1 MFGLFKKWFSGN
13 QAPVSLYRN
22 AKIVD
27 VRSPGEFDASHVDG
41 AVNIPLEQLSGR
53 IQQLE
58 GSEQIVLYCRSGN
71 RSSHAKRILS
81 EAGIN
86 KVIDGGGLQDIAQL
100 LGAAG
105 INNSFVTADI
115 PEVTPV
121 EVEAK
126 DDEIIKVLIP
136 TDFSQQADFAG
147 IMAEKLSSG
156 LNVEIHYIHVMEVP
170 ETVTLDDNGKILTC
184 GEIDPDYLISEKQK
198 ALVSLEEVRSKHESE
213 VFTHF
218 AMGKLTDTISIFA
231 TQQRFDLIIMG
242 TKGAWGL
249 KERISGS
256 ESQHV
261 ARKSEVPLLTLMCDR
276 SDLVLKD
283 VLVVHDYHEGNSA
296 EIPLLKKFKD
306 VFKIQVHQLYVDTS
320 EKGTNEEVLKIMES
334 YAQKHQ
340 MTDCVNHIVPAPDVE
355 RGVLTFLE
363 KQDADMI
370 FIGTHGKGSLFH
382 VSAAEKLVNHLFK
395 PIITYHL

>member
-13 QAPVSLYRN
+13 QAPEILKRD

-27 VRSPGEFDASHVDG
+27 VRSPGEFDNSHVAG
-41 AVNIPLEQLSGR
+41 AVNIPLEQLPGR
-53 IQQLE
+53 IMELE
-58 GSEQIVLYCRSGN
+58 GCEQIVLYCRSGN

-86 KVIDGGGLQDIAQL
+86 HVIDGGGLHDIAEML
-100 LGAAG
+100 SAAG
-105 INNSFVTADI
+105 INTSFVTNEKPRATPPDI
-115 PEVTPV
+115 GS
-121 EVEAK
+121 K
-126 DDEIIKVLIP
+126 DDEIVKVLIP

-147 IMAEKLSSG
+147 IMAEKLSGG

-170 ETVTLDDNGKILTC
+170 ETVTLDDGGEILTC
-184 GEIDPDYLISEKQK
+184 GEIDPSYLASEKQK
-198 ALVSLEEVRSKHESE
+198 ALVSLEELRSKHGSE

-218 AMGKLTDTISIFA
+218 TMGKLTDTISTFA
-231 TQQRFDLIIMG
+231 TQQHFDLIIMG

-283 VLVVHDYHEGNSA
+283 VLVVHDYHEDDSA
-296 EIPLLKKFKD
+296 EIPLLKKLKD
-306 VFKIQVHQLYVDTS
+306 VFKIQVHQLYVNTS

-340 MTDCVNHIVPAPDVE
+340 MADCVNHIVSAPDVE
-355 RGVLTFLE
+355 KGVLAFLE
-363 KQDADMI
+363 KQDVDMI

-395 PIITYHL
+395 PIITYHI

>member
-13 QAPVSLYRN
+13 QALEGLHRD

-41 AVNIPLEQLSGR
+41 AVNIPLEQLPGR
-53 IQQLE
+53 INELE
-58 GSEQIVLYCRSGN
+58 GCEQIVLYCRSGN

-81 EAGIN
+81 EAGVN
-86 KVIDGGGLQDIAQL
+86 NVVDGGGLQDVAQL

-105 INNSFVTADI
+105 IKNSFVSNDI
-115 PEVTPV
+115 PAATTAEFET
-121 EVEAK
+121 K
-126 DDEIIKVLIP
+126 DGERIKVLIP

-147 IMAEKLSSG
+147 IMAKKLSDK

-170 ETVTLDDNGKILTC
+170 ETVTLDDKGEILTC
-184 GEIDPDYLISEKQK
+184 GEIDPGYLTSEKQK
-198 ALVSLEEVRSKHESE
+198 ALVSLEEVKSKHESE

-218 AMGKLTDTISIFA
+218 AMGKLTDTISRFA
-231 TQQRFDLIIMG
+231 TQQRFDLVIMG

-283 VLVVHDYHEGNSA
+283 VLVVHDYHEDDST
-296 EIPLLKKFKD
+296 EIPLLKKLKD
-306 VFKIQVHQLYVDTS
+306 VFKIRIHQLYVDSS

-340 MTDCVNHIVPAPDVE
+340 MADCVNHIVSAPDVE
-355 RGVLTFLE
+355 RGVLSFLE
-363 KQDADMI
+363 KQDVDMI

-382 VSAAEKLVNHLFK
+382 VSAAERLVNHLFK
-395 PIITYHL
+395 PIITYHI